1 MNSGDLVV
9 VACGAPREKYWGVLI
24 GLDAV
29 GATLRAIPVA
39 AFEDWLRQ
47 LTAGSAPLIGPTT
60 VFLPSHRI
68 ERIELDETSGAVE
81 GLADRVRRV
90 TARDARTELGWEPGP
105 DR

>member
-39 AFEDWLRQ
+39 ASESNGGGQDPGGPPVAGASLGGQPRRDASGSGVAVRESGA
-47 LTAGSAPLIGPTT
+47 LTQKCD
-60 VFLPSHRI
+60 LPSCVPSVSLLRC
-68 ERIELDETSGAVE
+68 
-81 GLADRVRRV
+81 GL
-90 TARDARTELGWEPGP
+90 WK
-105 DR
+105 